1 MESQESIDN
10 KYLILENKGSGASA
24 IVYLVKELNGE
35 KTYAGKV
42 LRESSELFDK
52 EIEIL
57 NTLKSLNNPYLVNL
71 IDNGNGP
78 IVRASK
84 PTETKQYLV
93 LEYAKKG
100 ELFNYIFFA
109 HEGLPEKYSKVIFS
123 KILQGVQACHNAGI
137 CHRDLKMQNMLLDEN
152 FNPKICDFGF
162 ATMNTGKLN
171 EFLGTLNYA
180 APEILQ
186 HKPYDGF
193 KADIFSLGVVL
204 MTLVTCKMGF
214 NEATKKDPLYRL
226 VITKHFG
233 QYWNIVSEL
242 AKINDLSD
250 NFKKLYNRMISYR
263 AQERPT
269 IEEIFDSEWMKEI
282 KDLSKDEMSKLE
294 NEIRKEFLR
303 RETIVNEGSK
313 KKVKVKEEYSTDMSS
328 ATRGG
333 DDEDINYFDL
343 SLKPKYA
350 QTGIGMK
357 NYIKLE
363 GELNPVRYMNNLCK
377 LISKRI
383 ENCSIE
389 ENKNVLKFN
398 VTFEEQEKEEEEIP
412 KELEEELAKLGLGE
426 NENEENE
433 EVEDN
438 LEKKESIIQVKIYE
452 SINGGHILK
461 FSKKSGEIEDYYKN
475 LEKITKLIEKQ
486 A

>member
-1 MESQESIDN
+1 
-10 KYLILENKGSGASA
+10 
-24 IVYLVKELNGE
+24 
-35 KTYAGKV
+35 
-42 LRESSELFDK
+42 
-52 EIEIL
+52 
-57 NTLKSLNNPYLVNL
+57 
-71 IDNGNGP
+71 
-78 IVRASK
+78 
-84 PTETKQYLV
+84 
-93 LEYAKKG
+93 
-100 ELFNYIFFA
+100 
-109 HEGLPEKYSKVIFS
+109 
-123 KILQGVQACHNAGI
+123 
-137 CHRDLKMQNMLLDEN
+137 
-152 FNPKICDFGF
+152 
-162 ATMNTGKLN
+162 
-171 EFLGTLNYA
+171 
-180 APEILQ
+180 
-186 HKPYDGF
+186 
-193 KADIFSLGVVL
+193 
-204 MTLVTCKMGF
+204 
-214 NEATKKDPLYRL
+214 
-226 VITKHFG
+226 
-233 QYWNIVSEL
+233 
-242 AKINDLSD
+242 
-250 NFKKLYNRMISYR
+250 
-263 AQERPT
+263 
-269 IEEIFDSEWMKEI
+269 MKEI

-398 VTFEEQEKEEEEIP
+398 VTFEEQEKEEEIP
-412 KELEEELAKLGLGE
+412 KELEEELAKLGLEE
-426 NENEENE
+426 NENEEND